1 MRLFRYL
8 GLTLAVMA
16 PLLILATL
24 GSIFISFGRN
34 DAIVIALLIGFTS
47 VFGYAWYRHE
57 HYRTCSEIRLSDDGT
72 CELETKRRLIGLH
85 VNEIR
90 SVQLSPESD
99 DRDESYSVRYQGGK
113 LAVNKEMA
121 AFADFLT
128 RLKTL
133 NPAVDLSSFPA
144 DWPHA
149 DDTETSGT
157 GVLRFVFPLIVIIM
171 LAGIAW
177 ETLR

>member
-113 LAVNKEMA
+113 LAVFGNGCAPLRVPTDCHHHARRDRVGDA
-121 AFADFLT
+121 A
-128 RLKTL
+128 LKPEFE
-133 NPAVDLSSFPA
+133 N
-144 DWPHA
+144 
-149 DDTETSGT
+149 DD
-157 GVLRFVFPLIVIIM
+157 R
-171 LAGIAW
+171 
-177 ETLR
+177 